1 MTMATTRQCQE
12 QQRRQPYGKSK
23 QQRRMTFSVA
33 PQCHLIG
40 HVMMMMLVLLV
51 TSLSS
56 SAAAAVDDNFKPAS
70 WYERYDSYPPYCASP
85 IEMQSRKIPPLQ
97 NQQQEQQQQPQP
109 PSQLQNLTGNTTTE
123 HVPPPSTSI
132 PLLGETRLVHVTAV
146 LRHGART
153 PWASASK
160 LKCWNGFWESP
171 ETGVWDCD
179 LTTILAPP
187 NPNHVKEEEGDTTV
201 PTTSTQD
208 KDAMFLFE
216 KKYDALI
223 PHPAEGEDSASTT
236 MPFANELNGT
246 CQVGQLLLQG
256 YEQELQNGQF
266 LRDAYFYDS
275 TQKFNHD
282 ERMRLL
288 DVSFT
293 EYTPWAPN
301 QVRFRA
307 DDEQRTLM
315 SGQVVLRGML
325 GPEVIHEFEQTGVYP
340 TIPVHTAD
348 YERDYLSPN
357 HEICPK
363 LNTLKEVAQQSSLY
377 QRFNYSLETRG
388 IREYMSRQ
396 LGSSQVEMDC
406 LYTTMCTDRPLPP
419 AIDDYT
425 NSGDKKSWFRAI
437 SEYQAQK
444 ENLLVMYNDAGR

>member
-1 MTMATTRQCQE
+1 
-12 QQRRQPYGKSK
+12 
-23 QQRRMTFSVA
+23 MTFSVA
-33 PQCHLIG
+33 QQRHLIR
-40 HVMMMMLVLLV
+40 HVMMRMMMLLLG
-51 TSLSS
+51 TSS
-56 SAAAAVDDNFKPAS
+56 SSSSSFTVSAAVDDNFKPAS
-70 WYERYDSYPPYCASP
+70 WYERYESYPPYCATP

-97 NQQQEQQQQPQP
+97 NQQQQQQQPQP
-109 PSQLQNLTGNTTTE
+109 PSQPQNSNGDTTTE
-123 HVPPPSTSI
+123 PVPPPSSPSTTTTTI

-153 PWASASK
+153 PWASAPN

-179 LTTILAPP
+179 LSTILAPP
-187 NPNHVKEEEGDTTV
+187 NPNRVKEEEGDTTV
-201 PTTSTQD
+201 TTTSSTTTQD

-223 PHPAEGEDSASTT
+223 PHPVEGEDSTSTT
-236 MPFANELNGT
+236 TTTMSFSNALNGT

-266 LRDAYFYDS
+266 LRDAYLYDS
-275 TQKFNHD
+275 TQKFTHD

-293 EYTPWAPN
+293 EYTPWAL
-301 QVRFRA
+301 VRFRA

-363 LNTLKEVAQQSSLY
+363 LNTLKQVAEQSAPY
-377 QRFNYSLETRG
+377 QHFNYSLETRG

-406 LYTTMCTDRPLPP
+406 FYTAMCTDRPLPP

-425 NSGDKKSWFRAI
+425 NNREKKSWFRAI
-437 SEYQAQK
+437 TEYQAQK
-444 ENLLVMYNDAGR
+444 ESLLVMYNDAGT